1 MATAESAIAVVAAEP
16 RELAG
21 LVAHATSVTALRWP
35 VRYALEAMIG
45 GQRWLLLAHGAG
57 ASLAAQAAQTAVD
70 RGPLR
75 ALISVGLCGGLEP
88 ELKTG
93 DIVAATEVRLP
104 APNVTRYAVSA
115 PADWPRPRV
124 SGPVVCSPRVVCSA
138 EQKRALHSTGAVA
151 VEMESAGVAEV
162 AVHAGVPF
170 YCIKGVSDPAQE
182 TLPLDFNRYRDVKGN
197 FLSGRIAL
205 AALLRPHRLPALARL
220 LRASRQTSIKLGEFL
235 ANCKF

>member
-16 RELAG
+16 LELSG
-21 LVAHATSVTALRWP
+21 LVAHATSVTALQWP

-57 ASLAAQAAQTAVD
+57 ASLAAQAAQAAVD
-70 RGPLR
+70 RGPVR
-75 ALISVGLCGGLEP
+75 ALISVGLCGGLDP

-115 PADWPRPRV
+115 PAGGPRPRV

-138 EQKRALHSTGAVA
+138 EEKRALHSTGAVA
-151 VEMESAGVAEV
+151 VEMESAGVAE
-162 AVHAGVPF
+162 AAARAGVPF
-170 YCIKGVSDPAQE
+170 YCIKGVSDTAQE
-182 TLPLDFNRYRDVKGN
+182 ALPLDFNKYRDIRGH
-197 FLSGRIAL
+197 FLRGRIAL
-205 AALLRPHRLPALARL
+205 AAVLRPHRLPALARL
-220 LRASRQTSIKLGEFL
+220 LRASRQTSVKLGEFL
-235 ANCKF
+235 ANCQF